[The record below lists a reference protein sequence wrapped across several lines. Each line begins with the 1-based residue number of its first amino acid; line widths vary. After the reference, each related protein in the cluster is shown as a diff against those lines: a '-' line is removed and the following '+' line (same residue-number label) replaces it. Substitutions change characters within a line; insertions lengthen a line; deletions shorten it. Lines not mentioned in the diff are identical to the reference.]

1 MLTVGDCLG
10 LDASTIVQSP
20 TYIQYSHLSKPLRN
34 KCFKG
39 VLLRFTVNTL
49 KKHVPYAQKYFKF
62 CLDYSFSTL
71 PVDQCCLELFLI
83 QSRDDGKSKT
93 CLNSF
98 IFAVNFVTSIFGYS
112 KNFSVTFRYITRYLD
127 KFSVVRKLNRKG
139 FRKDSLV
146 VLWNRIFNAGGF
158 KCLTK
163 LELRSFVMVNFCYY
177 TLSRFDCI
185 TKIRLVDLHFEDDFF
200 KVLISSSKTDQ
211 NAEGQYIFLPKKSF
225 HCPFKL
231 LCNYIHIFDF
241 DNMQNPFLFPPLK
254 WNKSAKSWSPCD
266 GKPVS
271 YSVAYKGFK
280 SLLIKFN
287 MSPSN
292 LSLHSFRIGATTD
305 AFEAGMP
312 DHIIDRR
319 GRWKNPKTKYSYV
332 KNPDEDIVKSLQKLT

>member
-1 MLTVGDCLG
+1 
-10 LDASTIVQSP
+10 
-20 TYIQYSHLSKPLRN
+20 
-34 KCFKG
+34 
-39 VLLRFTVNTL
+39 
-49 KKHVPYAQKYFKF
+49 
-62 CLDYSFSTL
+62 
-71 PVDQCCLELFLI
+71 
-83 QSRDDGKSKT
+83 
-93 CLNSF
+93 
-98 IFAVNFVTSIFGYS
+98 
-112 KNFSVTFRYITRYLD
+112 
-127 KFSVVRKLNRKG
+127 
-139 FRKDSLV
+139 
-146 VLWNRIFNAGGF
+146 
-158 KCLTK
+158 
-163 LELRSFVMVNFCYY
+163 MVNFCYY

-185 TKIRLVDLHFEDDFF
+185 TKIRLVDLHFEDDYF

-211 NAEGQYIFLPKKSF
+211 NAEGQYVFLPKKSSY
-225 HCPFKL
+225 CPFKL

-280 SLLIKFN
+280 SLLVKFN

-305 AFEAGMP
+305 AFEAEMP

-332 KNPDEDIVKSLQKLT
+332 KNPDEDIVKCLQKLT